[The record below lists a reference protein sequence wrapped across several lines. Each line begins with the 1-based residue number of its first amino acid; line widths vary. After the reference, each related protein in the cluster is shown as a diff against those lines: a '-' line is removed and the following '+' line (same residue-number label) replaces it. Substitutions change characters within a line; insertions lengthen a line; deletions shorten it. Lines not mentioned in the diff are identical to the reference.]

1 MNSESRVDNSEI
13 EPLQSGLPKRQ
24 EEAGFRHFAWILSR
38 RWRVIL
44 AVALVVFAITVFST
58 FYQKKVYTASTKLVV
73 VTSTPQASGGDDDLL
88 GSLIGLRT
96 SRNVDTQVEI
106 INNDDLL
113 DAAFQ
118 SLPLEKRTVGFG
130 KDNEPPTWSYDI
142 KSRQDTDVIQIR
154 THAYKP
160 EIAADFANAIVA
172 TYLKE
177 DLEQNS
183 QATRQAREYVSRE
196 KDKSYASLGQATAA
210 LAKYQRQINL
220 VDPTDQ
226 LTNFAK
232 MQADVRAAKESADHD
247 VLISK
252 DRLRTLESQLS
263 KQEKDVNASTTVSQ
277 NPEFALVQAQLV
289 DAEQKLVEQSQEFT
303 KKSPEVK
310 AIKSQI
316 DELNTRL
323 RSITKD
329 IISAK
334 QTQPN
339 PIFVSLATAYAG
351 AVVDDVAGAARAQAL
366 GKQLNSLNQE
376 LTKYPDKLRTL
387 EELKDKVDVLNRT
400 YNNLSDKYYA
410 LLIQERSNVANGRV
424 AGRAHP
430 EYMPSS
436 PRVLLSLIFGAVL
449 ATLLGLVTAG
459 LLEKVDNKVRVPEDV
474 ERVSGL
480 VALSLIPEAAS
491 ETDRLFIGVAQPKH
505 GFLESFRM
513 LRNNIGF
520 AAPDKHLRV
529 LGVTSAAVSEGKSTV
544 SVNLAIAMAM
554 DGKKVLLV
562 DTDLRRPTIH
572 KWMDLPN
579 DQGLTTVV
587 RGLKTLQEAV
597 QPTQFEGLSAL
608 PSGPL
613 PPNPTEFLNSD
624 TGQAVIRQASEY
636 YDIVILDA
644 PPSTGLSDI
653 QVISTMV
660 DGLFVVVTLD
670 TTSKPM
676 LFGAMKM
683 LRQAGAPL
691 LGVVVNRVKKS
702 TGGYYG
708 SYGYYGYYSYTDYSS
723 NTDTEEENNARRKKR
738 SKRKAS
744 LH

>member
-1 MNSESRVDNSEI
+1 MNSESRVDTSEL

-44 AVALVVFAITVFST
+44 TVALIVFALVAFST

-73 VTSTPQASGGDDDLL
+73 VTSSPQASGSDDLL
-88 GSLIGLRT
+88 AGLIGLRT

-113 DAAFQ
+113 DAAFR
-118 SLPLEKRTVGFG
+118 SLPLEKRIVGFG
-130 KDNEPPTWSYDI
+130 KETEPPTWSYDI

-160 EIAADFANAIVA
+160 EIAADFANALVD

-196 KDKSYASLGQATAA
+196 KDKSYEALGQATAA
-210 LAKYQRQINL
+210 LAKYQREINL

-226 LTNFAK
+226 VSGLAK
-232 MQADVRAAKESADHD
+232 MQGDVRTAKESAEHD
-247 VLISK
+247 VIISR

-277 NPEFALVQAQLV
+277 NPEFALVQAQLI

-303 KKSPEVK
+303 PNSPEIK
-310 AIKSQI
+310 AINSQI
-316 DELNTRL
+316 SELNARL
-323 RSITKD
+323 RKITKD
-329 IISAK
+329 VISAK

-339 PIFVSLATAYAG
+339 PVFVSLTTAYAS

-366 GKQLNSLNQE
+366 GKQLESLNQE
-376 LTKYPDKLRTL
+376 LKKYPDKLRTL

-400 YNNLSDKYYA
+400 YNTLSDKYYA

-424 AGRAHP
+424 AGKAHP

-480 VALSLIPEAAS
+480 VALSLIPEASS

-597 QPTQFEGLSAL
+597 QPTQFEGLWAL

-624 TGQAVIRQASEY
+624 TGQAVIRQASEF

-670 TTSKPM
+670 ATSKPM

-723 NTDTEEENNARRKKR
+723 NTDTEEENNARRKKK
-738 SKRKAS
+738 SKKKS
-744 LH
+744 SIS